1 MDEIRP
7 RTRGPRR
14 RRKHA
19 PPGTSPGTLIADPAA
34 PKPVLT
40 LIAYGQDGVR
50 EEPAGNLATLRSR
63 MAGLPVLWLDVAGLG
78 DAATIQAVGEAFG
91 LHRLAL
97 EDVINVHQR
106 PKVEVY
112 GEHRFIVARAID
124 TPGVL
129 ETEQLALFLGPG
141 FVVSFQERPGGCFD
155 LVRERIRSAKGQVRT
170 SGPDYLVYTLLD
182 AAIDTFFPGLEALGE
197 QLETLEDEIV
207 LQPRSDSLHR
217 VHAIKRDLLSLRRA
231 VWPQREALSFLL
243 REEEGVISKGTRL
256 YLNDCYDHTVQLM
269 DLVETY
275 REVASGLTEIYLSSM
290 SHRLNEV
297 MRVLTVIATI
307 FIPLTFVVGVYG
319 MNFDTRWPWNMPELR
334 WRYGYVACLVFMAA
348 VGFGLYGWFRRRGW
362 VGLPTHSRKSP

>member
-7 RTRGPRR
+7 KTPRR
-14 RRKHA
+14 RRTRKRA

-40 LIAYGQDGVR
+40 LIAYGPEGVS
-50 EEPAGNLATLRSR
+50 EEPAGELAEQRRSL
-63 MAGLPVLWLDVAGLG
+63 AAYSVLWLDVAGLG
-78 DAATIQAVGEAFG
+78 DAGTIQAVGSAFG

-112 GEHRFIVARAID
+112 GDHRFIVARAID
-124 TPGVL
+124 APVGI
-129 ETEQLALFLGPG
+129 ETEQLSLFLGPG
-141 FVVSFQERPGGCFD
+141 FVVTFQETPGGCFD
-155 LVRERIRSAKGQVRT
+155 LVRERIRSGKGQIRAG
-170 SGPDYLVYTLLD
+170 GPDYLVYTLLD
-182 AAIDTFFPGLEALGE
+182 AAIDTFFPALESLGE
-197 QLETLEDEIV
+197 RLETLEDEIV
-207 LQPRSDSLHR
+207 LAPQSDSLHR
-217 VHAIKRDLLSLRRA
+217 VHAVKRDLLSLRRA

-243 REEEGVISKGTRL
+243 REDDGVITKGTRV

-275 REVASGLTEIYLSSM
+275 REISSGLTEIYLSSM

-297 MRVLTVIATI
+297 MKVLTVIATI

-319 MNFDTRWPWNMPELR
+319 MNFDTDSPWNMPELR
-334 WRYGYVACLVFMAA
+334 WRYGYPACIAAMVAI
-348 VGFGLYGWFRRRGW
+348 GFGLYAWFRRRGW
-362 VGLPTHSRKSP
+362 IGFPARRKSS

>member
-7 RTRGPRR
+7 KPPRR
-14 RRKHA
+14 RRTKRRS

-40 LIAYGQDGVR
+40 LIAYGPEGVR
-50 EEPAGNLATLRSR
+50 EEAAGDLGEQRRTLAGYS
-63 MAGLPVLWLDVAGLG
+63 VLWLDVGGLG
-78 DAATIQAVGEAFG
+78 DAGTIQRIGEAFG

-124 TPGVL
+124 APGTTD
-129 ETEQLALFLGPG
+129 TEQLTVFLGPG
-141 FVVSFQERPGGCFD
+141 FVVTFQEQPGGCFD
-155 LVRERIRSAKGQVRT
+155 FVRERIRSGKGVIRS
-170 SGPDYLVYTLLD
+170 SGPDYLVYSLLD
-182 AAIDTFFPGLEALGE
+182 AAIDTFFPALESLGE
-197 QLETLEDEIV
+197 RLETLEDEIV
-207 LQPRSDSLHR
+207 TAPRADSLSH

-243 REEEGVISKGTRL
+243 REDEGVISRSTRV

-275 REVASGLTEIYLSSM
+275 REIASGLTEIYLSSM

-297 MRVLTVIATI
+297 MKVLTMIATI
-307 FIPLTFVVGVYG
+307 FIPLTFIVGVYG
-319 MNFDTRWPWNMPELR
+319 MNFDTSWPWNMPELR
-334 WRYGYVACLVFMAA
+334 WKYGYPACLAAMALIG
-348 VGFGLYGWFRRRGW
+348 VGLYLWFRRRGW
-362 VGLPTHSRKSP
+362 VGHPRVSRKTP